1 MNNLSNKLVSIF
13 IKNNIIDEKDK
24 EIYIYGLNQG
34 IIMIFNIITVIIIG
48 IILNMLFLSLLFIIT
63 YIPIRVYAGGF
74 HCRTQTK
81 CYIFSVIMQICV
93 LLLCKVHFLNETI
106 SILTISITGSII
118 GFLLSP
124 VEDINKRLDDL
135 EVKVYKK
142 KARTNIIIIQFL
154 TLLTLKYSE
163 YSLIMALAICCSGL
177 MLILGKIYNIIYT
190 KKLIESKQ

>member
-1 MNNLSNKLVSIF
+1 MNNISDKLVSIF

-93 LLLCKVHFLNETI
+93 LLLCKVHFLNEPI
-106 SILTISITGSII
+106 FILTISITGSII

-124 VEDINKRLDDL
+124 VEDINKKLDDL

-163 YSLIMALAICCSGL
+163 YSLIMALAIGCSGL
-177 MLILGKIYNIIYT
+177 MLILGKIYNVIYT
-190 KKLIESKQ
+190 KKLIQSE

>member
-93 LLLCKVHFLNETI
+93 LLLCKVHFLNEPI
-106 SILTISITGSII
+106 FILTISITGSII

-163 YSLIMALAICCSGL
+163 YSLIMALAIGCSGL
-177 MLILGKIYNIIYT
+177 MLILGKIYNVIYT
-190 KKLIESKQ
+190 KKLIQSE